1 MKKIIANVEYDTDS
15 AELIHK
21 YTFGE
26 IGDSRGYEERLY
38 KTEQGK
44 YFIYANGGADSPYP
58 EENIK
63 RISPAKVGE
72 WLENKK

>member
-1 MKKIIANVEYDTDS
+1 MKKIIASVEYDTES

-21 YTFGE
+21 YTFGN
-26 IGDSRGYEERLY
+26 IGDSSGYEETLY

-58 EENIK
+58 EESIK
-63 RISPAKVGE
+63 RISRAKADE
-72 WLENKK
+72 WLKAKK